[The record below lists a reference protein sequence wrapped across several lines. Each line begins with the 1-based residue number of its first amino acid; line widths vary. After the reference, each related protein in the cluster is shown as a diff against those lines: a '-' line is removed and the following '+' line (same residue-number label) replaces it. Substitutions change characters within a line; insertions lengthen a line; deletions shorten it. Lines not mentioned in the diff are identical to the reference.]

1 MWIDAILAPFAG
13 QLFRV
18 GVRAAALFGH
28 QRAQALLR
36 FRSDTP
42 IPNGPF
48 DLWIHCASHGEW
60 ETVQPVVRRYRTKH
74 PSNRVLITFFSP
86 SGLHA
91 RIPASLNVSVGS
103 LPWDTPS
110 AVRNFLDRT
119 QPKRLVLVQYD
130 LWPALLHACRTRRIP
145 WGVVN
150 ARWNP
155 SLRWTRSLWHA
166 ASWITVQTTEDAAH
180 FQGLG
185 LTAQALGDTR
195 FDNVVERAS
204 DALPMDWLPDAFHTF
219 NDAQGLVVL
228 GSVWPEDAPL
238 VLPLIARFPEY
249 KWLVV
254 PHDVSEASLRFW
266 ASKIPVPHVRW
277 SQLEAANGE
286 GSSRTLHP
294 ENARALLV
302 DRVGLLFPLYS
313 LASFAYVGGGRSDG
327 QHNYWEPLAWGVP
340 TALAHEGLE
349 ARPDAREAVDAG
361 FLYSARETED
371 LREQWA
377 HWQARPPQ
385 GCAEWMQQKGGASEA
400 TLRAILQS

>member
-1 MWIDAILAPFAG
+1 M
-13 QLFRV
+13 FRA
-18 GVRAAALFGH
+18 GVRAAALLGH
-28 QRAQALLR
+28 RRAQALLR
-36 FRSDTP
+36 FRSSTP

-60 ETVQPVVRRYRTKH
+60 ETVQPVVLRYRTEH
-74 PSNRVLITFFSP
+74 PSDRILITFFSP

-91 RIPASLNVSVGS
+91 SIPTSLNASIAT
-103 LPWDTPS
+103 LPWDTPR
-110 AVRNFLDRT
+110 AVRDFLDRT

-150 ARWNP
+150 ARWTP
-155 SLRWTRSLWHA
+155 SLRWTRNLWQS
-166 ASWITVQTTEDAAH
+166 ASWITVQTSEDAAH
-180 FQGLG
+180 FRRLG
-185 LTAQALGDTR
+185 LNAQAVGDTR

-204 DALPMDWLPDAFHTF
+204 QPLPFNWLPPAFAAF

-254 PHDVSEASLRFW
+254 PHDVGEESLRFW
-266 ASKIPVPHVRW
+266 ASKIPVPHLRW
-277 SQLEAANGE
+277 SQLEGVNVEDSG
-286 GSSRTLHP
+286 RILHP
-294 ENARALLV
+294 ENARALVV
-302 DRVGLLFPLYS
+302 DRVGLLFSLYS

-340 TALAHEGLE
+340 TAIAHEGLE
-349 ARPDAREAVDAG
+349 ARTDAREAVDAG
-361 FLYSARETED
+361 FLHPAHDAEN
-371 LREQWA
+371 LREQWVR
-377 HWQARPPQ
+377 WQNNPPQ
-385 GCAEWMQQKGGASEA
+385 GCTAWMQQKGGASEA
-400 TLRAILQS
+400 TLRAILPT

>member
-36 FRSDTP
+36 FRSATP

-60 ETVQPVVRRYRTKH
+60 ETVQPVVLRFRTEH
-74 PSNRVLITFFSP
+74 PSDRVLITFFSP

-91 RIPASLNVSVGS
+91 RIPASLNVSVGA

-110 AVRNFLDRT
+110 AVSHFLDRA

-130 LWPALLHACRTRRIP
+130 LWPTLLLACRTRRIP

-150 ARWNP
+150 ARWTP
-155 SLRWTRSLWHA
+155 SLRWTRTMWRS
-166 ASWITVQTTEDAAH
+166 ASWITVQTSEDAAH
-180 FQGLG
+180 FQRLG
-185 LTAQALGDTR
+185 LKAQAVGDTR

-238 VLPLIARFPEY
+238 VLPLVARFPEY
-249 KWLVV
+249 KWIVV
-254 PHDVSEASLRFW
+254 PHDISDSSLQFW
-266 ASKIPVPHVRW
+266 ASKIPAPHLRW
-277 SQLEAANGE
+277 SQLEAVNGE
-286 GSSRTLHP
+286 DSSRTLHP

-313 LASFAYVGGGRSDG
+313 LASFAYVGGGRSGG

-340 TALAHEGLE
+340 TAIAHEGQGT
-349 ARPDAREAVDAG
+349 RPDAREAADAG
-361 FLYSARETED
+361 FLYPARKTED
-371 LREQWA
+371 LCEQWV
-377 HWQARPPQ
+377 HWQANPPQ
-385 GCAEWMQQKGGASEA
+385 GCTDWMQQKCGASEA
-400 TLRAILQS
+400 TLLAILQS